1 MVLQEIEY
9 FKMDSSLLRTRLR
22 ALRDKRGISQEA
34 LAAQMKLVNRQA
46 LTDIESGDRKIAP
59 AELAAAAEALGTTVF
74 ALTDPLQL
82 GEEGRFSWRQ
92 AGANLQELD
101 SFEFRAGQWIAA
113 FRHFNKLQGVAINS
127 AVHRLGIDIT
137 SSYED
142 ATAQGEALA
151 AKLELGEIPAEKL
164 PSVLEEQLSTLVL
177 YVDAIEG
184 VSGAACRIEV
194 LNTILVN
201 RREILARRN
210 YDIAHEFF
218 HLLTWETMPPQR
230 LDEAAIADK
239 KYKRIETL
247 AENFAS
253 GLLMP
258 TESIQ
263 KLVAAN
269 GLPTENELPKWI
281 SLAAPHMQVSH
292 SAMLWRLVN
301 LGYVTQ
307 SAATRVRPLLALH
320 ASIEK
325 QQTPALFSKRYLQSI
340 AWAIDEGEISVRR
353 AGTLLNVPMENLPE
367 LFRQHQIYC
376 AFEL

>member
-1 MVLQEIEY
+1 
-9 FKMDSSLLRTRLR
+9 MDSSLLRTRLR

-46 LTDIESGDRKIAP
+46 LTDIESGERKIAP

-92 AGANLQELD
+92 AGANLEELD

-137 SSYED
+137 SSFED

-239 KYKRIETL
+239 KYKRIEAL

-263 KLVAAN
+263 KIVATN

-307 SAATRVRPLLALH
+307 SAAFRVKPLLVLH
-320 ASIEK
+320 ASLEK
-325 QQTPALFSKRYLQSI
+325 PQIPALFSKRYLQSI

-353 AGTLLNVPMENLPE
+353 AGTLLNVPMENLRD
-367 LFRQHQIYC
+367 LFGQHQIHC
-376 AFEL
+376 TFEL